1 MGLSLVSDL
10 ILVASRIQIYVYIYI
25 HTHKYVYL
33 YVFVIRERE
42 RESRCVMSAKS
53 GIEVSDGIDRRQ

>member
-1 MGLSLVSDL
+1 MC
-10 ILVASRIQIYVYIYI
+10 VYIYI

-42 RESRCVMSAKS
+42 VVMSANS
-53 GIEVSDGIDRRQ
+53 GIESIDGIDRRH